1 MPSQDPVISGLSL
14 IGHNGGPPLDPDG
27 PEWGDGNP
35 YRYFRWKAA
44 HKAAWRQPREIALGR
59 LARAERIGL
68 TYEEYTLEI
77 IERGDH
83 LQAEDAERIAA
94 IKRRRSA

>member
-1 MPSQDPVISGLSL
+1 MSPRSPERPEPPRLGQ
-14 IGHNGGPPLDPDG
+14 NGGPTLEQDG

-44 HKAAWRQPREIALGR
+44 HKAASTQPREIALKR
-59 LARAERIGL
+59 HERAERMGL

-77 IERGDH
+77 FERGDH
-83 LQAEDAERIAA
+83 LQAGDADRIAA
-94 IKRRRSA
+94 IKRSREP